1 MSAPRLYT
9 TDEAAAVTR
18 HQPETYRKQF
28 CLKGHFHGVKPRK
41 IPGSRR
47 LLWPADEIDRLVS
60 GEATQR
66 PETAA
71 QSA

>member
-9 TDEAAAVTR
+9 TNEAAAVTR
-18 HQPETYRKQF
+18 HKPQTYRKTLS
-28 CLKGHFHGVKPRK
+28 LKGHFHGVKPVK
-41 IPGSRR
+41 IPGGR

-60 GEATQR
+60 GEATQH
-66 PETAA
+66 PDTAA